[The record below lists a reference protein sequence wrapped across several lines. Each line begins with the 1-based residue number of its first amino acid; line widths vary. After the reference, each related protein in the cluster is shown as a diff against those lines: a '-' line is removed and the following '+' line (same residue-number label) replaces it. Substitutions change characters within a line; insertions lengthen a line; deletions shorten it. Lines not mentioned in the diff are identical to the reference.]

1 MRARRSG
8 HAIKMPTIAI
18 EQKKEWPQFS
28 QRKQKN
34 EIVARR
40 KFQNIDSPPL
50 GTVY

>member
-8 HAIKMPTIAI
+8 HAVKMPTIA
-18 EQKKEWPQFS
+18 EEGMD

-34 EIVARR
+34 EKVAGW
-40 KFQNIDSPPL
+40 KLQNIDSPPL